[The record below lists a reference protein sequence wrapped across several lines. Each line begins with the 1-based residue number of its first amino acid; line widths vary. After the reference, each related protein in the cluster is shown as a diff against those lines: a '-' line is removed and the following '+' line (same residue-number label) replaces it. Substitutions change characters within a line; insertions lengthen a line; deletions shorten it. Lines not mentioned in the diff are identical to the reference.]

1 MLAGESLSSLLYE
14 KTMTPKEQC
23 FAAGIL
29 NSFLLDFIIRK
40 KITTT
45 LNMFYMYQLPVPR
58 YSDGDPYFAEI
69 AERSARLICSEPR
82 FAELAAEVGVPVE
95 TLAPEKR
102 QELQNEI
109 DAYAA
114 KIYGFKVDD
123 LAYVLAAFPL
133 VKQEIKDG
141 VLAAFARLGD
151 AT

>member
-1 MLAGESLSSLLYE
+1 MSLA
-14 KTMTPKEQC
+14 EQV
-23 FAAGIL
+23 FVVGIL
-29 NSFLLDFIIRK
+29 NSFVLDFVIRK
-40 KITTT
+40 KITNH
-45 LNMFYMYQLPVPR
+45 LSMFYMYQLPMPR

-82 FAELAAEVGVPVE
+82 FAELAAEVGVLVE
-95 TLAPEKR
+95 TLAPAKR
-102 QELQNEI
+102 QVLQNEI

-114 KIYGFKVDD
+114 KIYGFNADD

-141 VLAAFARLGD
+141 VLAAFVRLGD

>member
-1 MLAGESLSSLLYE
+1 M
-14 KTMTPKEQC
+14 
-23 FAAGIL
+23 
-29 NSFLLDFIIRK
+29 
-40 KITTT
+40 
-45 LNMFYMYQLPVPR
+45 
-58 YSDGDPYFAEI
+58 
-69 AERSARLICSEPR
+69 
-82 FAELAAEVGVPVE
+82 E